1 MTHLRLKPYGDER
14 TRWPDRGR
22 VILAQYDADSI
33 VVYQAYPPEIAAY
46 AVEHGRLGGPG
57 FSFARMSWIKSSF
70 LWMMHRSEWASKPG
84 QRAVLAIWL
93 NRAVFDHMLSE
104 AVPSR
109 HVPGIYP
116 TQEDWQAA
124 VAASDVRLQWDPDYP
139 PYGPKLARRAV
150 QIGLRGNTLHKFATE
165 WIIQVEDIT
174 GFVQQQAVF
183 AAEPDMLL
191 VPAQR
196 VYPVEPSVA
205 LRLRL
210 DKWTPG

>member
-1 MTHLRLKPYGDER
+1 MTHLRLKPYDDER
-14 TRWPDRGR
+14 ARWPDRGR
-22 VILAQYDADSI
+22 VILAQYDADSV
-33 VVYQAYPPEIAAY
+33 VVYQAYPPKIAAY
-46 AVEHGRLGGPG
+46 AAEHGRLGGPG
-57 FSFARMSWIKSSF
+57 FSFDRMSWIKTSF

-84 QRAVLAIWL
+84 QRAVLALWL
-93 NRAVFDHMLSE
+93 DRAAFDRMLSE
-104 AVPSR
+104 AVSSR
-109 HVPGIYP
+109 HTPGIYP
-116 TQEDWQAA
+116 TQADWQAA

-139 PYGPKLARRAV
+139 PYGPKLARRAA
-150 QIGLRGNTLHKFATE
+150 QIGLRGDTLRKFATE
-165 WIIQVEDIT
+165 WIVQVEDIT

-196 VYPVEPSVA
+196 IYPVDADIA